1 MEILPGHDEM
11 IRDHVL
17 TQKQLM
23 CIAILQYLMA
33 IIILIN
39 FIVWL
44 RNFWKVII
52 KQEMYKVLPLLTF
65 YVYSILLLAFY
76 LYAVIWSCKNVDTI
90 MLMIGMIP
98 QTLKFIIGVGQSWV
112 NIELGVIT
120 NQAMN

>member
-1 MEILPGHDEM
+1 M
-11 IRDHVL
+11 
-17 TQKQLM
+17 
-23 CIAILQYLMA
+23 
-33 IIILIN
+33 IN

-76 LYAVIWSCKNVDTI
+76 LYAVIWSCKNVYTI